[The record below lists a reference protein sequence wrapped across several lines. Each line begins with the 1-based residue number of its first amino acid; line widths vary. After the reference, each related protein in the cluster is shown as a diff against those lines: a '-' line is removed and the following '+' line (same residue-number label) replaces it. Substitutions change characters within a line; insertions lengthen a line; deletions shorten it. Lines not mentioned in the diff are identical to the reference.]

1 MEGQGSYQEYFLI
14 TALAIYKLSS
24 LHVNNIIFC
33 CMRRILNLVCFC
45 CLLSVTSW
53 GQGADTTV
61 HVVTIF
67 NKMAKQ
73 EAGKGVVTVH
83 QSDAIRALV
92 GAHKYGTNVEQ
103 EGEATYLKIQGYRA
117 QVFSGNNQR
126 KSKDEAFRKEK
137 EIKELFP
144 DVPTYV
150 TYNAPFWKLCVG
162 DFRSHE
168 EAYQMMRMLM
178 TAFPA
183 YAKEM
188 YIVKEEVKIPL
199 N

>member
-1 MEGQGSYQEYFLI
+1 MNNFIYYLMRQILI
-14 TALAIYKLSS
+14 L
-24 LHVNNIIFC
+24 FC
-33 CMRRILNLVCFC
+33 LCS
-45 CLLSVTSW
+45 LLSVSCW
-53 GQGADTTV
+53 GQMADTGV

-67 NKMAKQ
+67 DEMAKQ
-73 EAGKGVVTVH
+73 EPGKGVVTVH

-92 GAHKYGTNVEQ
+92 GAHMYGTNVEQ
-103 EGEATYLKIQGYRA
+103 EGETAYLKIQGYRA

-150 TYNAPFWKLCVG
+150 TYNAPFWKLRVG

-168 EAYQMMRMLM
+168 EAYQMMRRLM
-178 TAFPA
+178 AAFPD

>member
-1 MEGQGSYQEYFLI
+1 MKRF
-14 TALAIYKLSS
+14 LAIWS
-24 LHVNNIIFC
+24 
-33 CMRRILNLVCFC
+33 MA
-45 CLLSVTSW
+45 CLAAVGVQAQTS
-53 GQGADTTV
+53 ADTTV

-67 NKMAKQ
+67 DRLATPGP
-73 EAGKGVVTVH
+73 GKGTVH
-83 QSDAIRALV
+83 IYQSDAIRAMV
-92 GAHKYGTNVEQ
+92 GAHKYGANVEQ
-103 EGEATYLKIQGYRA
+103 DGEATFLKIQGYRA

-126 KSKDEAFRKEK
+126 KSKDEAFRKEE

-150 TYNAPFWKLCVG
+150 TYTAPFWKLRVG

-168 EAYQMMRMLM
+168 EAYQLMRQLM
-178 TAFPA
+178 EAFPD

>member
-1 MEGQGSYQEYFLI
+1 
-14 TALAIYKLSS
+14 
-24 LHVNNIIFC
+24 VNNIIHSP
-33 CMRRILNLVCFC
+33 MRQILILVCFYC
-45 CLLSVTSW
+45 MLSVPGW
-53 GQGADTTV
+53 GQAADPTV
-61 HVVTIF
+61 HIVTIF
-67 NKMAKQ
+67 DEMAKQ
-73 EAGKGVVTVH
+73 EAGKGIVTVH
-83 QSDAIRALV
+83 QSDAIRSLV

-103 EGEATYLKIQGYRA
+103 EGGVTYLKIQGFRA

-150 TYNAPFWKLCVG
+150 TYNAPFWKLRVG
-162 DFRSHE
+162 DYRSHE